1 MREESLS
8 RESSFDLSRG
18 SSRRETPLRDTS
30 TPTGSGPRGG
40 FRLHR
45 LLVLPIAALLMAPP
59 LVASAEDPQ
68 EAAGASLAAPAWS
81 LPELSSST
89 PEAAAG
95 TPAATDEP
103 ALADA
108 PSSWMAINALQAVQE
123 RFTAEEFEEEVS
135 GWDADTGGT
144 LSLPG
149 GLELMHPVPFS
160 FLSSPFG
167 WRNNPTAAGRQF
179 HYGQDYP
186 SACGTPVRAA
196 EGGVIESAGWH
207 DAGGWRMV
215 INHGYGV
222 KTAYSHNELF
232 VAEIGEVVR
241 RGEVVAVSGTTG
253 RSTGC
258 HVHFEVMVRG
268 EWVNPAL
275 YLPGFYDQPEYLH
288 PGGYQG
294 YVPDRGTEDHDDL
307 SAAGSVESPSPS
319 PTASPSPSQSPSLSP
334 TPRESESSSGSPSAS
349 PSPSTSPSPQPPP
362 SSGSGQPTLS
372 EPTSPSPSPSDPESS
387 SEPSPGPDDEAAS
400 PAPDPT
406 SPGTE
411 TPEPEAA
418 EPSTETPSS
427 GSPSLD
433 VCEVRDDA
441 GELLEPDHPD
451 YEERKELL
459 PDGCD
464 D

>member
-8 RESSFDLSRG
+8 QESSLDLPHG
-18 SSRRETPLRDTS
+18 SSRRETTLPDTS
-30 TPTGSGPRGG
+30 TPTGTGPRRGP
-40 FRLHR
+40 RLHR
-45 LLVLPIAALLMAPP
+45 LLVLPIAALLVAPP

-68 EAAGASLAAPAWS
+68 ETEGVSLAAPAWS

-89 PEAAAG
+89 PQTAAGASAAA
-95 TPAATDEP
+95 DEP
-103 ALADA
+103 ALADG

-123 RFTAEEFEEEVS
+123 RFTAEEFEEEVP

-149 GLELMHPVPFS
+149 GLELVHPVPFS

-167 WRNNPTAAGRQF
+167 WRNNPTAPGRQF

-215 INHGYGV
+215 INHGHGV

-232 VAEIGEVVR
+232 VAEIGDVVQ

-258 HVHFEVMVRG
+258 HVHFEVIVGG

-294 YVPDRGTEDHDDL
+294 YVPDRGREDRDDL
-307 SAAGSVESPSPS
+307 SAAGSLESPS
-319 PTASPSPSQSPSLSP
+319 ASPSPSQSP
-334 TPRESESSSGSPSAS
+334 TPRESESPSSSSSAS
-349 PSPSTSPSPQPPP
+349 PSASTSPSPQSPE
-362 SSGSGQPTLS
+362 STGSEQPTPS
-372 EPTSPSPSPSDPESS
+372 EPTSPSPSPSDPEPSS
-387 SEPSPGPDDEAAS
+387 PEPSPGPDDESAS
-400 PAPDPT
+400 PTPDPT

-411 TPEPEAA
+411 TPEPEAP
-418 EPSTETPSS
+418 EPTTETPSS

-451 YEERKELL
+451 YEELKELL
-459 PDGCD
+459 PADCD